1 MKVLVAMSGG
11 VDSSVTAYLL
21 KKEGYEVE
29 GVYFKLHK
37 NEEYHNANIE
47 NVKKVASYLNIPYRV
62 VDFEDIFQKEV
73 YDYFVKSYKEGLTP
87 NPCVVCNRVI
97 KLGLLVS
104 YARKEGFDK
113 IATGHYAAIR
123 DGFIVEAKDK
133 SKDQSYFLAFVKRE
147 NLPFVLFP
155 LSSLLKEEVK
165 EIAKNIEVLKDIAK
179 QKESTEICFV
189 EDGYVDI
196 LKKHYK
202 IDLPGKVVNKAG
214 KEVGEHKGYMHYT
227 IGKRRGFRVFGAT
240 EPHYVLEID
249 AKENKIVVGKRD
261 ELDVFQFEIEDVNF
275 FTDKKSFNSY
285 VKIRYKS
292 PKIPCKVEIEGNM
305 AKVFLEKSVQGVAP
319 GQAAVFY
326 DEDRVIGAGW
336 IKG

>member
-1 MKVLVAMSGG
+1 MKVLAAMSGG

-37 NEEYHNANIE
+37 NEEYHKENIK
-47 NVKKVASYLNIPYRV
+47 NVQKVASYLNIPYRV
-62 VDFEDIFQKEV
+62 VDFGESFEKEV

-113 IATGHYAAIR
+113 IATGHYAAIKE
-123 DGFIVEAKDK
+123 GFIAEAKDK

-196 LKKHYK
+196 LKKHYE
-202 IDLPGKVVNKAG
+202 IDLPGKVVDKDG
-214 KEVGEHKGYMHYT
+214 KEIGEHRGYMHYT

-240 EPHYVLEID
+240 EPHYVLKID
-249 AKENKIVVGKRD
+249 AKENRIVVGKKE
-261 ELDVFQFEIEDVNF
+261 ELDVLKFEIEDVNF
-275 FTDKKSFNSY
+275 FINEKSFDSF

-292 PKIPCKVEIEGNM
+292 PKIPCKVEVEGDR
-305 AKVFLEKSVQGVAP
+305 AKVFLKKSVQGVAP

-326 DEDRVIGAGW
+326 DKDRVIGGGW